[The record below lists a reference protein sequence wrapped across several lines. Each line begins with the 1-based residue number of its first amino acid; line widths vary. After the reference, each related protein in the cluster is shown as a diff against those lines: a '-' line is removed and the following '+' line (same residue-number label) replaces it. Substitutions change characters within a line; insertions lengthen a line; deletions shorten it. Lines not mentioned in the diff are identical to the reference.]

1 MTNKTW
7 LVAALLVVSGF
18 ARAESVSIV
27 QITDMQGQ
35 VGYEVMGREDFAKL
49 MKELKEE
56 AAAYGP
62 AAAEAKK
69 EWEANKD
76 NKLPFQGNRVKPRS
90 AKKMG
95 ADFTDREKADKKRSQ
110 IEDRESS
117 KQIEEIAA
125 KEKKLKGAK
134 PKEEDVA
141 KEEAK
146 TKAFADAVSMIS
158 KKMAE
163 KLGRPIPDFGLPM
176 VDEKKGEAKKEE
188 PKKVEKKE
196 EKKEEKK
203 AGH

>member
-35 VGYEVMGREDFAKL
+35 VGYEVMNREDFTKL
-49 MKELKEE
+49 LKEVKEE

-69 EWEANKD
+69 EWEANKE

-95 ADFTDREKADKKRSQ
+95 ADFTDREKADKKRSL
-110 IEDRESS
+110 IEDREST
-117 KQIEEIAA
+117 KQIEEFAA

-134 PKEEDVA
+134 EEDLA

-146 TKAFADAVSMIS
+146 AKAFADAVSMIS
-158 KKMAE
+158 KKMAD
-163 KLGRPIPDFGLPM
+163 KLGRPIPDFGLPLGG
-176 VDEKKGEAKKEE
+176 DTKKEE
-188 PKKVEKKE
+188 GKKEEKKAE
-196 EKKEEKK
+196 KKDEKKEEKK

>member
-7 LVAALLVVSGF
+7 LAAALLAVSGF
-18 ARAESVSIV
+18 ARAESVSII

-35 VGYEVMGREDFAKL
+35 VGYEVLNREDAAKL
-49 MKELKEE
+49 LKEIKDE

-69 EWEANKD
+69 EWDANKD

-95 ADFTDREKADKKRSQ
+95 ADFADREKADKKRAQ
-110 IEDRESS
+110 IEDREST

-134 PKEEDVA
+134 PKEEDLA

-146 TKAFADAVSMIS
+146 AKAFADAVSMIS
-158 KKMAE
+158 KKMAD

-176 VDEKKGEAKKEE
+176 GGDTKKEE
-188 PKKVEKKE
+188 GKKEEKKVEKKE